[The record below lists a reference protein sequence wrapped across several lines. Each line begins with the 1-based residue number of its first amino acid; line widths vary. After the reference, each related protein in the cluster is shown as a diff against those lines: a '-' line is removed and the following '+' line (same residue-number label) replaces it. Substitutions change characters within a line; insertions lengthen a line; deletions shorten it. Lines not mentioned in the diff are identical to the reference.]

1 MDPRSGGPSYSAAAI
16 RITQRY
22 FFCSCVSLSFAKV
35 LLSRCLHGRTPCSTG
50 SLLCRSCRRRDRLV
64 PLGAHAVSPPRDHA
78 RGPGSFLR
86 SCTQCRAYAG
96 HRAQFISPQPPAGW
110 LHHGRDRLGLLTRCE
125 SASGSRPCSRI
136 IRARSAQGRAWL
148 ISPQTPAGWLHHRR
162 DRLSLLGA
170 HAVSPPR
177 GHARVIPGYS
187 CTQCRAGLGLF
198 SPQTPAGWLHH
209 RRDRLG
215 LLGAHAVSPPR
226 DHARGPKL
234 FVHAVQGRARSA
246 LTL

>member
-50 SLLCRSCRRRDRLV
+50 SLLCRSCRRRDRLG
-64 PLGAHAVSPPRDHA
+64 PLGAHAVSLPRVHA
-78 RGPGSFLR
+78 RDPGSFLR

-136 IRARSAQGRAWL
+136 IRARSARTGQGLAHLTADAGWVA
-148 ISPQTPAGWLHHRR
+148 SPQ
-162 DRLSLLGA
+162 
-170 HAVSPPR
+170 
-177 GHARVIPGYS
+177 
-187 CTQCRAGLGLF
+187 
-198 SPQTPAGWLHH
+198 
-209 RRDRLG
+209 
-215 LLGAHAVSPPR
+215 
-226 DHARGPKL
+226 
-234 FVHAVQGRARSA
+234 ARSSGFA
-246 LTL
+246 RRSRCESASGSRS